1 LIFAIPIRSLRT
13 KWSQMQNK
21 WPSLPNGPKCFG
33 TLTLPFAL
41 ERQVRTVAAKR
52 SGPSVELVGGLSPPD
67 RAKRCPMGVIR
78 RFNFR

>member
-1 LIFAIPIRSLRT
+1 MAKSS
-13 KWSQMQNK
+13 KC
-21 WPSLPNGPKCFG
+21 PSLPNAPKCFG
-33 TLTLPFAL
+33 TLALLFAL